1 VFFFANRKFSTVTRT
16 SDVFCQNKSSQKT
29 FGTLNLNITRIF
41 LKWLSINLIKT
52 EILLWLRMR
61 VAYQSTALF
70 DIVKMGNIYNTF
82 ASEYIWHIWSH
93 HFECFMVTTMTW
105 LTLMKYLF
113 HKWPR
118 ICSTCRKHLPVL
130 SSFMI
135 IIGFVTRLTQRVPL
149 MQQ

>member
-1 VFFFANRKFSTVTRT
+1 
-16 SDVFCQNKSSQKT
+16 
-29 FGTLNLNITRIF
+29 
-41 LKWLSINLIKT
+41 LIKT

-149 MQQ
+149 MQQELLTLPEQLSSLPVFRWDSCYSIIRFMCMLWITIGI